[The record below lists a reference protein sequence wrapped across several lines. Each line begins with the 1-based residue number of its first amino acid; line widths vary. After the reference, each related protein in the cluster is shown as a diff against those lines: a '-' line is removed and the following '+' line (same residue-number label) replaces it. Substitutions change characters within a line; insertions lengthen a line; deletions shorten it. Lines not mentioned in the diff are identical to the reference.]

1 MRGPVAPKDPTKQ
14 RPKIY
19 FMLED
24 LLYASRKEPEGERGR
39 TAAEIAASKTAKV
52 ASPKPSSMARAS
64 RTHHEVGQTG
74 KGARRS

>member
-24 LLYASRKEPEGERGR
+24 LLYASRKEPEGERY
-39 TAAEIAASKTAKV
+39 AETIFLEN
-52 ASPKPSSMARAS
+52 R
-64 RTHHEVGQTG
+64 VGQNL
-74 KGARRS
+74 RLILSLIHI